1 MKSAKQIAA
10 AYRQTK
16 NADKRHVLY
25 LALLAT
31 LKNGENVAQYLR

>member
-16 NADKRHVLY
+16 DADKRHVLY
-25 LALLAT
+25 LALLAV
-31 LKNGENVAQYLR
+31 LKNGENVAAYLR